1 MDEDAGRARELLERL
16 CRQPSMAAE
25 GTGIDAMAGLTET
38 LLREA
43 GFATRRLAVTNA
55 PPIVYGEQRGRAPFT
70 LLFYNHYDVQP
81 PGPLDL
87 WASPPFEPVER
98 DGKLYARGAADNK
111 GGIVARLAA
120 VHALRDR
127 DGELPITVKWII
139 EGEEE
144 TGSVHFGDIIARPW
158 LRCRIVPS
166 GLARPTASRGSWTG

>member
-25 GTGIDAMAGLTET
+25 GVGIDEMAGLTDT

-43 GFATRRLAVTNA
+43 GFATRRLAVVDA

-70 LLFYNHYDVQP
+70 LLLYNHYDVQP

-87 WASPPFEPVER
+87 WASPPFEPTER

-111 GGIVARLAA
+111 GGIAARLAA
-120 VHALRDR
+120 IHALRGR
-127 DGELPITVKWII
+127 DGELPITVK
-139 EGEEE
+139 
-144 TGSVHFGDIIARPW
+144 
-158 LRCRIVPS
+158 
-166 GLARPTASRGSWTG
+166 